1 MELRVRE
8 WRFSNG
14 AFGHVP
20 AGPGPFGA
28 VLVVHAPYL
37 EFAGWCNRDALWFA
51 AHGLVGMP
59 AYNDPVG
66 ALSAMR
72 GVSFLSGRIGVFAV
86 GEGAAMLPDLL
97 ASGPVDAIAIHGAA
111 PVDVD
116 AVAAQGVPLFLSHGG
131 ADERYP
137 VTTSQAL
144 EQAQRAKG
152 GVVEAHYYPGMDH
165 GLNDADAA
173 NCNTSRWLGFLS
185 RHL

>member
-28 VLVVHAPYL
+28 VLVVHAPSW
-37 EFAGWCNRDALWFA
+37 EMAGWCNRDALWFA

-66 ALSAMR
+66 ALNALQ

-116 AVAAQGVPLFLSHGG
+116 AVVAQGVPLFLSHGG